1 MKRKMYKTPIIQV
14 AGVTA
19 MDEAMML
26 ADSGITHLG
35 FPFRLD
41 VHKEDLTE
49 MEATK
54 IIKALPADVSPVLI
68 TYLNEADEIA
78 ALMKKLG
85 CRIVQLH
92 GSISIE
98 EIKKLKMQ
106 FPEVEIWKSLVIGK
120 YEFSEIL
127 DITDKLSSFVD
138 AFITDTFDPETGAS
152 GATGKT
158 HNWQLSRKIIRHSS
172 KPVIIAGG
180 LNPDNVHS
188 AIQQTRPAGVDVHTG
203 IENAEGRKDKM
214 KVEKFISEAKAGFRL
229 FNQTL

>member
-14 AGVTA
+14 AGVIT

-49 MEATK
+49 MEAIK

-158 HNWQLSRKIIRHSS
+158 HDWQLSRKIIRHSS

-229 FNQTL
+229 LNQTL